1 MLCARVM
8 RGISSIEK
16 AVTPACASIAD
27 RIGLAERIREAD
39 HDLPLTQPAR
49 SGGTDRTWS
58 MMSAV
63 ENTASRAATV
73 APACS

>member
-1 MLCARVM
+1 M
-8 RGISSIEK
+8 
-16 AVTPACASIAD
+16 TD
-27 RIGLAERIREAD
+27 LALA
-39 HDLPLTQPAR
+39 QPAG

-63 ENTASRAATV
+63 EKTASRAATV